1 MKYIAAIDT
10 NVIVSAMLKKES
22 NPGKIISFIRNNVI
36 TPIYDKDIMKEYIE
50 VLNRE
55 KFNFPK
61 EEIDEVLNLFES
73 HGQVLGQTK
82 TDEKFSD
89 KSDVKF
95 FQIVLTANMVQ
106 DSYLV
111 TGNQKDFPQRVF
123 IVTPETM
130 VQIIESN

>member
-73 HGQVLGQTK
+73 HGQVLTQTK

>member
-73 HGQVLGQTK
+73 HGQVLEKTK